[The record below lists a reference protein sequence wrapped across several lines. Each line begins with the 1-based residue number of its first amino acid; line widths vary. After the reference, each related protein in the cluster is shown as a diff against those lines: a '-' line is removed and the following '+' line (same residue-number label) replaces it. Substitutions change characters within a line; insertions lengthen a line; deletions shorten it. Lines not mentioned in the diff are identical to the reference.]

1 MLDYTNINGL
11 KEIVADLEKIKA
23 DEFSDIRYIREEELD
38 GVINLL
44 EAIIE
49 TKEFN
54 EKIR

>member
-11 KEIVADLEKIKA
+11 KEIVTDLEKIKT
-23 DEFSDIRYIREEELD
+23 DEVSDIHYIREDELD